1 MKKLQ
6 LDHIRV
12 ESFVT
17 SDASV
22 ERGTVRGRE
31 DTTVEEEPIGT
42 DAFTCTCESKVT
54 WIGPPAAC
62 CAL

>member
-6 LDHIRV
+6 LEDIRV

-17 SDASV
+17 SDGLM

-31 DTTVEEEPIGT
+31 NTVDDGT
-42 DAFTCTCESKVT
+42 EAFTCTCKSEVT

-62 CAL
+62 CALE